1 MILTNILKKIILIK
15 KGSQSTDTQ
24 NMSAEI
30 RKHVQLRDKLHQE
43 KAKRR
48 LERLLIRIQQ
58 ENGSIAAD
66 YIARIFSKDQSGERE
81 RAYAASSS
89 QVDTTIYSHL
99 EPRMPHENKAL
110 YQKILP
116 LCQLAYLEERK
127 GIAKEHAWKLSCIF
141 DDEQAVYQYLI
152 NFPKGNKVT
161 HLVYDACRFDIPP
174 MKQRLFAMWKKMAQ
188 MNAKMLNPRF
198 RTLLAHA
205 VAIERIRSSG
215 SSARIDMQQIKDKE
229 KELAKV
235 SRRYRS
241 LVQTPVQN
249 STLADKVKRKDRVN
263 RLRKEQS
270 GLYLQ
275 LASLARG
282 ISLDQASLLVLQAF
296 YEEHELENQPA
307 QQFMIDHGLTVKSI
321 DRFNTL
327 NRNNDD
333 KAIPAITLKGS
344 ELGYPG
350 KYLTKLNTSN
360 VREAALA
367 ACLGK
372 MTYCCQTLDGK
383 AIDCVIHGIESP
395 NGAFYVLF
403 EGDENHPD
411 LNDPVLAQAWVWR
424 STQGDLCLDSI
435 EAIPRVSSS
444 LVATMYRYL
453 GLLLCEDKG
462 INRVNTGVS
471 SGITDLVSLSTYPE
485 VTLKPV
491 DYQGY
496 RSSERQRFLYEKSM
510 PYLYY
515 NHNKT
520 DKFQQI
526 VAHRTRALFSHQFR
540 LSQPLR
546 NNELLKKTI
555 AFFIYSGQDK
565 PWHFPF
571 DLLLDLA
578 GERSGEF
585 EQLLAVN
592 RAYYNFLNENPW
604 AVSLNEVLEWDKKGA
619 YIGSL
624 NENGFSPLHLVK
636 MMDELKQVIYNFLNE
651 NQQSAPYRSARRRDA
666 SLFLTEENSPF
677 FKKLIQ
683 YVLRNQPWDE
693 SETLIRMVSGI
704 LSGDEHITERHLA
717 IFNLFSKRSTFHLVR
732 PMLGSGVTPL
742 HLVVPKPYLLSAFLK
757 RIPKNQRLEAIS
769 FRNHY
774 GFNVLHLTIAYP
786 ESLKVI
792 LRSLAANQIL
802 DVIRMPDP
810 SGKMLLHLATAH
822 RESLGILLK
831 SIQHNER
838 FAAIRLPDRHG
849 NTLLHDAAAYP
860 DTLNDLLELYPQAQ
874 KLKAVRCANHT
885 GNTVL
890 HQVAV
895 HSESLR
901 ILLNLYPEQERLEAL
916 SAKNSSGVS
925 VLNLAVKKRGAI
937 TAIIH
942 LLPEDQRLDAIIL
955 AGRSNNIQASETPFW
970 LESPERITDSEDEC
984 QYDDDDGES
993 NALDTVEG
1001 EEFLLHQCTTPDA
1014 LSAFMNGL
1022 TETQKIDAICQ
1033 FDESGYTI
1041 LHRFAMKPDLLRIL
1055 LAVLPESQRFKAVN
1069 AVNHYGTT
1077 VLHLAAEDRDSL
1089 KMVLELYSEDQRRD
1103 AVFKVNECGRSV
1115 LDYSVET
1122 YESLRIILE
1131 LFPQAQRLEIAR
1143 GVNPHGE
1150 TLLHQ
1155 VATHSLSLRYVL
1167 DLYPQ
1172 EQRLEA
1178 VCQVN
1183 DWGKRVLDYAVS
1195 SCKSLRIVLE
1205 LVPQEQRVK
1214 VVCQEN
1220 SDGHSLLDDLL
1231 YNPKSMAA
1239 IFDLLSEAQ
1248 WLDAIFQK
1256 DNGGS
1261 MLSKLTQRNPK
1272 LLRALWEK
1280 IPQDQRFGI
1289 MRTAS
1294 SFGCSLLHEAAS
1306 NPELAFIL
1314 FELISVEQKLEAI
1327 REVYDKRVTLFMQEL
1342 KPESLNII
1350 LELIPES
1357 ERFDA
1362 LLSVSVSDTGL
1373 LFLSKSHQDI
1383 LASVRDLIPELRLSR
1398 PALSSTSTNPYA
1410 FFSAEVA
1417 STSEASNRHMP
1428 FLAF

>member
-1 MILTNILKKIILIK
+1 MILTKILKKIILIK
-15 KGSQSTDTQ
+15 KGSQNTDTQ

-30 RKHVQLRDKLHQE
+30 RIHVQLRDKLHQE

-48 LERLLIRIQQ
+48 LERLLIRVQQ
-58 ENGSIAAD
+58 ENGSNAAD
-66 YIARIFSKDQSGERE
+66 YIARIFFKDQSGERD

-99 EPRMPHENKAL
+99 KPRMPHENKAL

-141 DDEQAVYQYLI
+141 DNEKAVYQYLI
-152 NFPKGNKVT
+152 NFPKGNKVK

-174 MKQRLFAMWKKMAQ
+174 MEQSHFAMWKKMAQ
-188 MNAKMLNPRF
+188 MKANMLNPRF

-205 VAIERIRSSG
+205 VAIKRISSLG
-215 SSARIDMQQIKDKE
+215 SPARIEMQHIKDKE

-235 SRRYRS
+235 SRMYRS

-249 STLADKVKRKDRVN
+249 PTLADKVTRTGRVN
-263 RLRKEQS
+263 SLRQEQS
-270 GLYLQ
+270 RLYLQ
-275 LASLARG
+275 LAALARG

-296 YEEHELENQPA
+296 YEEHELQNQLA
-307 QQFMIDHGLTVKSI
+307 QQFMIDHGINVKSI
-321 DRFNTL
+321 ALFNSL
-327 NRNNDD
+327 DRNNDD

-344 ELGYPG
+344 DVGYPG

-367 ACLGK
+367 VCLGK
-372 MTYCCQTLDGK
+372 MTYCCQSLDSK
-383 AIDCVIHGIESP
+383 AIDCVIHGIKSP

-403 EGDENHPD
+403 EGDENHPN

-462 INRVNTGVS
+462 INRVNTGES
-471 SGITDLVSLSTYPE
+471 SGITDRVSLSTYPA

-515 NHNKT
+515 NQSET
-520 DKFQQI
+520 VKFQHI
-526 VAHRTRALFSHQFR
+526 VEHRIRALFSHQFS
-540 LSQPLR
+540 LTEPLM

-571 DLLLDLA
+571 DLLQDLA
-578 GERSGEF
+578 GKRSGEF

-592 RAYYNFLNENPW
+592 RAYYNFLNENPL

-624 NENGFSPLHLVK
+624 NENGLSPLHLVK
-636 MMDELKQVIYNFLNE
+636 MMRELKQVIYNFLNE
-651 NQQSAPYRSARRRDA
+651 NQQSAPYSFARPRDA
-666 SLFLTEENSPF
+666 SLFLTEENYSF

-683 YVLRNQPWDE
+683 FVLENQPWDE
-693 SETLIRMVSGI
+693 SEALIRMVSGI
-704 LSGDEHITERHLA
+704 LSVDENITKRHLA

-742 HLVVPKPYLLSAFLK
+742 HLVAPKPYLLSAFLK
-757 RIPKNQRLEAIS
+757 RIPKSQRLEAIS

-774 GFNVLHLTIAYP
+774 GFSVLHLAIAYP

-792 LRSLAANQIL
+792 LKSLAANQIL
-802 DVIRMPDP
+802 DVIRMSDF
-810 SGKMLLHLATAH
+810 SGRMTLHLATAH
-822 RESLGILLK
+822 RESLRILLE
-831 SIQHNER
+831 SIQHNETLD
-838 FAAIRLPDRHG
+838 AIRLPDRHG

-874 KLKAVRCANHT
+874 KRNAVRYANHE

-890 HQVAV
+890 HQATV

-916 SAKNSSGVS
+916 SVKNSSGAS
-925 VLNLAVKKRGAI
+925 VLNLAGKKRGLI
-937 TAIIH
+937 RTIIE

-955 AGRSNNIQASETPFW
+955 AGISNNIQASETPFC
-970 LESPERITDSEDEC
+970 LESPERTTGSEDER
-984 QYDDDDGES
+984 QYDDEDENSTFDS
-993 NALDTVEG
+993 VK
-1001 EEFLLHQCTTPDA
+1001 EEETLLHQCTTPDA
-1014 LSAFMNGL
+1014 LSAFLNGL

-1055 LAVLPESQRFKAVN
+1055 LAVLPESQRLKAVN
-1069 AVNHYGTT
+1069 TVNHYGTT
-1077 VLHLAAEDRDSL
+1077 VLHLATEDRESL
-1089 KMVLELYSEDQRRD
+1089 NMVLELYSEDQKRD
-1103 AVFKVNECGRSV
+1103 AVLKVNEYGRSV
-1115 LDYSVET
+1115 LDYSVQT

-1143 GVNPHGE
+1143 QVDPHGQ

-1155 VATHSLSLRYVL
+1155 VATHSKSLRYVL

-1172 EQRLEA
+1172 EQRVEA

-1183 DWGKRVLDYAVS
+1183 DWGKRVLDYAAS
-1195 SCKSLRIVLE
+1195 SRKSLRIVLE
-1205 LVPQEQRVK
+1205 LFPQEQRVE

-1231 YNPKSMAA
+1231 YNAKSMAA

-1261 MLSKLTQRNPK
+1261 MLSKLTLRNPK

-1280 IPQDQRFGI
+1280 IPEDQRFGI
-1289 MRTAS
+1289 MRTS
-1294 SFGCSLLHEAAS
+1294 SPFGCSLCMKQL
-1306 NPELAFIL
+1306 
-1314 FELISVEQKLEAI
+1314 Q
-1327 REVYDKRVTLFMQEL
+1327 TL
-1342 KPESLNII
+1342 NW
-1350 LELIPES
+1350 
-1357 ERFDA
+1357 
-1362 LLSVSVSDTGL
+1362 
-1373 LFLSKSHQDI
+1373 
-1383 LASVRDLIPELRLSR
+1383 RLSC
-1398 PALSSTSTNPYA
+1398 
-1410 FFSAEVA
+1410 
-1417 STSEASNRHMP
+1417 SN
-1428 FLAF
+1428 